1 MNAFM
6 GLLLLWSV
14 AESIPIL
21 RRQGRVAPAH
31 ATTHDMVP
39 LSVAACQTM
48 NRVANRED
56 NINAGGRPVVRPWSV
71 TWGESFPLRSLANP
85 SLCQNTSSLLVA
97 VRDGTRTWPV
107 TATFPEDDS
116 VEPRPTSSSLQREVV
131 PSVFHPQGC
140 GVPSFTPQRLCS
152 ALADYSDV
160 LLIGDS
166 LMRHVR
172 QALMMVSSGDWEHG
186 AWPVDSTNGAKAQ
199 DRSDCRC
206 DGSFSE
212 VAYCRFDLG
221 SFQHE
226 GCAPSLINFITW
238 KLNAPV
244 TDNAALLSQH
254 HGLQNHDLCGGKGK
268 KLVVIQGGVHGRYDT
283 AKMETA
289 ELDPIFAQ
297 LDAVVA
303 SCPVPRPD
311 LLTIVYMAA
320 DAQSRR
326 LDGPYPVQTREKVA
340 AFNEEIETY
349 LRTKRPDVLVL
360 NFWNMTRDA
369 PTSDGFHYLT
379 DVNVA
384 KVYTLLRLVEL
395 EARTTKEIAP
405 QQAKTMEVQEK
416 LQSANAVMADTSRQA
431 ATQTTPIVP
440 EQPDPASNVPWCR
453 DRRIE
458 YNVVVGKSWGSLP
471 PLDRTKWAGFL
482 CDQLGYDGQL
492 DPSMVHVPH
501 VNCFLC

>member
-6 GLLLLWSV
+6 GLILVCSV

-31 ATTHDMVP
+31 ATTHTTTHDMVP

-254 HGLQNHDLCGGKGK
+254 HGLQSHDLCGSKGK

-405 QQAKTMEVQEK
+405 QQEKTMEVQG
-416 LQSANAVMADTSRQA
+416 LFQSANAVMAERQA

-453 DRRIE
+453 DRRIK

-492 DPSMVHVPH
+492 DVH